1 MSEKVIRRVREEV
14 EERGREREEEVRS
27 EKEGRG
33 SWDEVTKEMGKARKK
48 DQRRLAVD

>member
-14 EERGREREEEVRS
+14 EEVSERERERKEKL

-33 SWDEVTKEMGKARKK
+33 NGHEVAKEIRKGEMEKIGK
-48 DQRRLAVD
+48 D